1 MTPDDLLE
9 RIEDLDNYT
18 DEEEYHCK
26 EDRLMAEVLETIAN
40 GREHAEKLAQMMFDS
55 YENYDG
61 IRWFRS

>member
-26 EDRLMAEVLETIAN
+26 EDRLMA
-40 GREHAEKLAQMMFDS
+40 
-55 YENYDG
+55 
-61 IRWFRS
+61 